1 MRCIVYL
8 ISEEEWLSSQ
18 QNVASGLLQEFSV
31 FNGLVMSVC
40 IVLCLFIITSF
51 IFQVIISA
59 FYVLKLQN
67 CTRVR
72 TFITANDWNLWNA
85 SHLAAMKSSGG
96 AERATASPVDDSSKV
111 SCSLVNVSSVSSSI
125 NIYSVTSFK
134 KFSETKV

>member
-1 MRCIVYL
+1 MHCIVSL
-8 ISEEEWLSSQ
+8 ISEEGWQSSQ

-40 IVLCLFIITSF
+40 IVLCLFIISSF

-67 CTRVR
+67 RTRVR

-85 SHLAAMKSSGG
+85 SHLTDMKSSG